1 MRITVEK
8 ILSLG
13 PCSHYRE
20 HDGAVIRELWA
31 GRKSLTP
38 AEIAALNIPPTD
50 RAWALMRLVSRN
62 ARVAWACDC
71 ASRALP
77 VFEAW
82 AKRTKQT
89 AKIAQGPRKCI
100 KTVRAWLHGKAT
112 ITEVREARDASYA
125 ATYTSYAAANEAAYA
140 AAYAAYDAAAA
151 ANEAAYAA
159 AAARAKF
166 WTWALARLV
175 EYVEGRR
182 KP

>member
-1 MRITVEK
+1 MNVTVEK

-38 AEIAALNIPPTD
+38 TEIAALNIPPMD

-82 AKRTKQT
+82 AKRTKQS
-89 AKIAQGPRKCI
+89 AEVAQAPRKCI
-100 KTVRAWLHGKAT
+100 KVVRAWLRGKAT
-112 ITEVREARDASYA
+112 IAEVREAR
-125 ATYTSYAAANEAAYA
+125 A
-140 AAYAAYDAAAA
+140 AAYAAYAAAT
-151 ANEAAYAA
+151 
-159 AAARAKF
+159 RAK
-166 WTWALARLV
+166 TLQQCADIIRT
-175 EYVEGRR
+175 EYPNVDELF
-182 KP
+182 KEKKC